1 MAEKKR
7 TRWQR
12 RPGTTGGKLPWN
24 DWRNATT
31 WRKATQ
37 LLLLAM
43 NIYIAITFWYWV
55 RYYET
60 ASSTTFV
67 ARPGGIEGW
76 LPIAGL
82 MNLKYSLVTGQLPSV
97 HAAAML
103 LLVAFIVISLLLK
116 KAFCSWLC
124 PVGTLSEL
132 IGDLG
137 NKLFGRQCVLPRWLD
152 IPLRGVKY
160 SLLSFFLYIALLMTA
175 QAIHYFMLSPYS
187 VVMDVKMLVAIP
199 AATDIAFALGVLALL
214 GSRVPLALKIFLMA
228 LAIIDDL
235 GAIIIIALF
244 YTNDLSM
251 ASLGVAAVAIAVLA
265 VLNLCGVRRTGVY
278 ILVGVVLW
286 TAVLKSGVHATL
298 AGVIVGFFIPLK
310 EKHGRSPAKR
320 LEHVL
325 HPWVAYL
332 ILPLFAFAN
341 AGVSLQGVTLDGL
354 TSILPLG
361 IIAGLLIGKPL
372 GISLFCWLAL
382 RLKLAHL
389 PEGTTY
395 QQIMAVGIL
404 CGIGFTMS
412 IFIASLAF
420 GSVDPELINWA
431 KLGILVGSISSAV
444 IGYSWLRVR
453 LRPSV

>member
-1 MAEKKR
+1 M
-7 TRWQR
+7 
-12 RPGTTGGKLPWN
+12 
-24 DWRNATT
+24 DC
-31 WRKATQ
+31 
-37 LLLLAM
+37 
-43 NIYIAITFWYWV
+43 
-55 RYYET
+55 
-60 ASSTTFV
+60 
-67 ARPGGIEGW
+67 
-76 LPIAGL
+76 
-82 MNLKYSLVTGQLPSV
+82 SV
-97 HAAAML
+97 
-103 LLVAFIVISLLLK
+103 
-116 KAFCSWLC
+116 
-124 PVGTLSEL
+124 E
-132 IGDLG
+132 IG
-137 NKLFGRQCVLPRWLD
+137 
-152 IPLRGVKY
+152 
-160 SLLSFFLYIALLMTA
+160 
-175 QAIHYFMLSPYS
+175 
-187 VVMDVKMLVAIP
+187 
-199 AATDIAFALGVLALL
+199 
-214 GSRVPLALKIFLMA
+214 GSRNP
-228 LAIIDDL
+228 
-235 GAIIIIALF
+235 G
-244 YTNDLSM
+244 
-251 ASLGVAAVAIAVLA
+251 
-265 VLNLCGVRRTGVY
+265 
-278 ILVGVVLW
+278 
-286 TAVLKSGVHATL
+286 
-298 AGVIVGFFIPLK
+298 GVIVGFFIPLK

>member
-1 MAEKKR
+1 MKHLHRFFSSDAS
-7 TRWQR
+7 
-12 RPGTTGGKLPWN
+12 GGIILII
-24 DWRNATT
+24 A
-31 WRKATQ
+31 AI
-37 LLLLAM
+37 LAM
-43 NIYIAITFWYWV
+43 MMANSGATSGWYHDFLETPVQLRVGSLEINKNMLLWINDALMAVFFLLVGLEVKRELMQGSLASLRQAAFPVIAAIGGMIVPALLYLAFNYADPIT
-55 RYYET
+55 R
-60 ASSTTFV
+60 
-67 ARPGGIEGW
+67 EGW
-76 LPIAGL
+76 
-82 MNLKYSLVTGQLPSV
+82 
-97 HAAAML
+97 
-103 LLVAFIVISLLLK
+103 
-116 KAFCSWLC
+116 
-124 PVGTLSEL
+124 
-132 IGDLG
+132 
-137 NKLFGRQCVLPRWLD
+137 
-152 IPLRGVKY
+152 
-160 SLLSFFLYIALLMTA
+160 
-175 QAIHYFMLSPYS
+175 
-187 VVMDVKMLVAIP
+187 AIP

-228 LAIIDDL
+228 L
-235 GAIIIIALF
+235 
-244 YTNDLSM
+244 
-251 ASLGVAAVAIAVLA
+251 AIAVLA